1 MKACYRGDNM
11 LFFGN
16 KKRWK
21 LYLYLNNICIKK
33 LYIDDEIKP
42 KEEIFVINVWFK
54 RNIFNSNHI
63 KTVVRPTKLIYTDM
77 KKRETHWE
85 FEYEKGID
93 I

>member
-1 MKACYRGDNM
+1 M
-11 LFFGN
+11 LFFGS

-33 LYIDDEIKP
+33 LYIDEEIKP

-54 RNIFNSNHI
+54 KNLFNSNKVKI
-63 KTVVRPTKLIYTDM
+63 VIRPSKLIYTNMD
-77 KKRETHWE
+77 KKETHWE